1 VEEDNDTNKG
11 QGRDEH
17 HLRSAARREGGREG
31 GGRGQT
37 LLHELP
43 VECVKYKLKR
53 WHNATQGGREGRE
66 GKEQLKKR
74 RKQKRR
80 EGGKEGGRW
89 SRKGG
94 REGGREGGRKRMKKK
109 EKRRTRAMTT
119 KRNISSGA
127 EPAALYLL
135 IRSTRTFL

>member
-1 VEEDNDTNKG
+1 
-11 QGRDEH
+11 
-17 HLRSAARREGGREG
+17 LRSAARREGGREG

-80 EGGKEGGRW
+80 EGGKEG
-89 SRKGG
+89 
-94 REGGREGGRKRMKKK
+94 ENKR
-109 EKRRTRAMTT
+109 A
-119 KRNISSGA
+119 SGA
-127 EPAALYLL
+127 GRQRAREQAGG
-135 IRSTRTFL
+135 